1 MLHKSIDL
9 ANANVF
15 MQKLQPFA
23 YSEYVPG
30 RLPAKDR
37 YAQQSYCSTFGQNMT
52 ILHIFRDMCS
62 IYSYI
67 PSLTKLGINI
77 SLFVF

>member
-23 YSEYVPG
+23 YSGYVPG
-30 RLPAKDR
+30 RLPTKDGS
-37 YAQQSYCSTFGQNMT
+37 AQLIGDVWYRKISF
-52 ILHIFRDMCS
+52 S
-62 IYSYI
+62 I
-67 PSLTKLGINI
+67 TK
-77 SLFVF
+77 SCLFHY